1 MGRIKWN
8 NLGWFNFRVSN
19 TQYNKLMFIMLGFMS
34 VLAVVSRFMN
44 HSDIMS
50 GDVKEGLDAPG
61 GDSIIAGI
69 VSIVVFFLCCSLVI
83 FRINKNWGEGS
94 ILNREDGVL
103 KWGVFGAIW
112 SITIAILMFI
122 YPSGDSNRNVHMY
135 GGIVTAVLAFMLV
148 GANDLYIENKEW
160 DSPIYNT
167 LRWFYPIAVLSF
179 GYWYWLFLYTDIIK
193 DDGTVADPQWLSIV
207 KIIAPLVVFPGG
219 VFVFSKIFTST
230 T

>member
-8 NLGWFNFRVSN
+8 NLGWFKFRVSK
-19 TQYNKLMFIMLGFMS
+19 TQYHKQMFIMLGFMS

-61 GDSIIAGI
+61 DHSRIAGFF
-69 VSIVVFFLCCSLVI
+69 SIVVFVLCCILVMV
-83 FRINKNWGEGS
+83 RIKINWGGGVA
-94 ILNREDGVL
+94 LYLEDDVL
-103 KWGVFGAIW
+103 KWGVLGAIW

-135 GGIVTAVLAFMLV
+135 GGIVTIVSAFMLV
-148 GANDLYIENKEW
+148 GANDLYIENKDW

-179 GYWYWLFLYTDIIK
+179 GYWYWLILYTDIIK
-193 DDGTVADPQWLSIV
+193 DDGTVADPQWWSIV
-207 KIIAPLVVFPGG
+207 KIFAPLVVFPVI